1 MIFDLR
7 ELKKHSFQLLG
18 MLSSDIYVTG
28 DQRLHS
34 KSEIFDEQTQ
44 IKESAFPESY
54 IHPDFFRKTSLF
66 TRYSQM
72 SLWAGFS
79 I

>member
-44 IKESAFPESY
+44 IKESAFSR
-54 IHPDFFRKTSLF
+54 ILHPSRFL
-66 TRYSQM
+66 
-72 SLWAGFS
+72 
-79 I
+79 